1 MIINGLTFDFSIYDA
16 DDVERFEKCN
26 SILEEGDRNRPEG
39 MTEAEAIRYGCK
51 LFIEFFD
58 GMFGDGTSARLF
70 SGKTNYAKCLDAYYD
85 FLDGIEAESNEQK
98 RIQIERDQRYGAQSW
113 RSPN

>member
-1 MIINGLTFDFSIYDA
+1 MVINGVDLDFSAYDA

-26 SILEEGDRNRPEG
+26 GILAEGDKNQPEG
-39 MTEAEAIRYGCK
+39 MSQADAIRYKCK

-58 GMFGDGTSARLF
+58 GIFGDGTSAKLF
-70 SGKTNYAKCLDAYYD
+70 SGKTNYAKCLNAYYD

-113 RSPN
+113 RSPS